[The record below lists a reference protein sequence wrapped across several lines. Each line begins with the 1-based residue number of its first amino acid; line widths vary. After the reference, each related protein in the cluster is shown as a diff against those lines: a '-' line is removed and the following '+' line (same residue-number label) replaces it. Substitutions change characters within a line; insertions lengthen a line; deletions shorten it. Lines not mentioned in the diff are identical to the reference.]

1 MKSSDGARGAL
12 LAIIKGYRYIASP
25 LLGNNCRFVP
35 SCSQYATD
43 AIECHGA
50 IQGSWLALRRLSRC
64 HPWHAGGHDPVPD
77 QIHSTKQQSAKH
89 THG

>member
-1 MKSSDGARGAL
+1 MRKL
-12 LAIIKGYRYIASP
+12 LLILIKGYRLVISP
-25 LLGNNCRFVP
+25 WLGNHCRFTP
-35 SCSQYATD
+35 TCSEYAFT
-43 AIECHGA
+43 AVERYGA
-50 IQGSWLALRRLSRC
+50 LKGGWLAVRRLGCC